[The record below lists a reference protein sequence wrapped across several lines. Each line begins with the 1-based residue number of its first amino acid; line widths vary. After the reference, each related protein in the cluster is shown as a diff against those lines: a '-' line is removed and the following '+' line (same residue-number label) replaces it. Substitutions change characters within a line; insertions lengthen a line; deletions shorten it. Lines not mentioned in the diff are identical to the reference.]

1 MVHYFP
7 LFLLAVGQLSFLAK
21 LLEKEPGSKIS
32 TVGKVAHHV
41 HQDPGDDQPEGSVAG
56 PQEGADGQQE
66 GLGAGKQEG
75 SDASQYEGNF
85 RRHPKNVSIPRPPP
99 HSPENPVAQ
108 SLEVLVER
116 YEEASKSLVPAV
128 KRARQVI
135 REDTSD
141 INLRDATIRTIFLL
155 SFLCEVLGFALDLNR
170 SLSTIFWKLMGQGN
184 FFILFAWPHIHTEV
198 FGADTIPLPCSEQDA
213 NRTLH
218 QMRIFKPE
226 NMGQLAV
233 SVENARVE
241 LEIAL
246 QCVLARGH
254 KFVEA
259 AEVGLLHNQLLQLY
273 KDKLQLQV
281 PVPPTIPDTSSL
293 SYVDQDLMKYRSS
306 LPGLS
311 GNSSSDAIRS
321 ISSKNHVISEGLA
334 FGGVALFST
343 LVEQMKDQDHVKGRR
358 EDHLRPES
366 NGAWRDILKIIS
378 KGAGAGA
385 LTKAAV
391 AYKSLLAIQYEDPS
405 VIDCGAEDMRRAL
418 ALFPLL
424 ETPADILTATGTK
437 RRAKKM
443 VADLEAAI
451 RRNMY
456 CIINRPEGIA
466 LSVNV
471 NAYLNLLKTRIDLS

>member
-141 INLRDATIRTIFLL
+141 INLRDATIHTIFLL